1 MFLKANWPE
10 RNRSC
15 PTSRTPQAHDSL
27 FLFWFHLALFSTITA
42 TWRWVQKKEEEK
54 EKKRKKN
61 QTKKTNKMIKEHVGQ
76 LTIQM
81 YVHRPWIHL
90 HNFLLKIT
98 IDKLLPMPHPHP
110 THTLQSCSPV
120 QGNLFSRTL
129 LMLLKSDRHD
139 CTLQLKFDS
148 VLNHKVGCCQY

>member
-27 FLFWFHLALFSTITA
+27 FLFRFHLVLFSTITA
-42 TWRWVQKKEEEK
+42 SWRWVQKKK
-54 EKKRKKN
+54 IKQKKIDK
-61 QTKKTNKMIKEHVGQ
+61 KMIKEHFGQ

-81 YVHRPWIHL
+81 YVCRPWIHL
-90 HNFLLKIT
+90 TQLSPWNNYWQI
-98 IDKLLPMPHPHP
+98 PANAPPHS

-120 QGNLFSRTL
+120 QGNLFSRPL
-129 LMLLKSDRHD
+129 LKLLKSDRHD

-148 VLNHKVGCCQY
+148 LLNHKVGCCQY